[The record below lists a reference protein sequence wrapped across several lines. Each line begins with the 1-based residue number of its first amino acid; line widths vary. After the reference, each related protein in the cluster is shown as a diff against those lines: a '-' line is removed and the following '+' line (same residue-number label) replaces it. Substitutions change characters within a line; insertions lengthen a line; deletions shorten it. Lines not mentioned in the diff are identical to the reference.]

1 MPRKSNPELHELW
14 RDRVARQLASG
25 LSVAQFCA
33 QEECAKSAFYRWK
46 FELSLTTPRKGR
58 SLATR
63 SSFLPV
69 AVRLVD
75 SNAAQPVPIEA
86 DLPNG
91 IRLRIPTGN
100 AGLACRLVRTIAG
113 ARTDSGGSR

>member
-1 MPRKSNPELHELW
+1 MPRKSNPELHALW

-33 QEECAKSAFYRWK
+33 QERCARSAFYRWK
-46 FELSLTTPRKGR
+46 CALSLASTRKGR

-63 SSFLPV
+63 SPFLPV

-75 SNAAQPVPIEA
+75 SNTTQPVPIEA
-86 DLPNG
+86 DFPNG

-100 AGLACRLVRTIAG
+100 ASLACRLVCTIAG
-113 ARTDSGGSR
+113 SRTDPGGSR